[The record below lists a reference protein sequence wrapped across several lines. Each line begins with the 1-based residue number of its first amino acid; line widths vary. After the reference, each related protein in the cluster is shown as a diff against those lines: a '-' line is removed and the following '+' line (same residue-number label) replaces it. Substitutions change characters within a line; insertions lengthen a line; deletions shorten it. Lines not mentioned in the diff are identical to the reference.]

1 MTASFSQII
10 SYAPLHSVL
19 ALLATGHSPLSMR
32 ADTKSLL
39 VYISFGINGI
49 LEEYEV
55 SRACLFKVLLT
66 VICVQMTPKSRYI
79 FSLPSSKSFFAAV
92 FTYTSH

>member
-19 ALLATGHSPLSMR
+19 ALLATGHSPLSIRR

-39 VYISFGINGI
+39 VYISFDINGI

-79 FSLPSSKSFFAAV
+79 FSLSS
-92 FTYTSH
+92 